1 MSMQRLTL
9 ISDKSRVYKG
19 GSWKDPAYYLSPA
32 VRRYMNE
39 DQATNFI
46 GFRCAMGRVGGTSK

>member
-1 MSMQRLTL
+1 MQRLTL